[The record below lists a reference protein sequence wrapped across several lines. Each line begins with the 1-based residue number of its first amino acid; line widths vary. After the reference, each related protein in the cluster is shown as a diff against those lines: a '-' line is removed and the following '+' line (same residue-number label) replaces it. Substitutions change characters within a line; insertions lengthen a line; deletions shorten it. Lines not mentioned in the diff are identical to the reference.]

1 MLILRIFRQH
11 THFEYDDKNV
21 DPSEAS
27 FSLLGWVVR
36 YNNESYHVSGPTLV
50 LCIEKFVK
58 KHNTTGVH
66 HYVLYTITQW
76 YFKQELK
83 LTSHQKNPNWKQA
96 LWLALVPLR
105 LITHF
110 CQWRS
115 QRSSWGCGGTHAFP
129 LRSTSVCY
137 RHSAERLWILSQWS
151 LTWSGEGTA
160 AHFWCCTWP
169 LYTPSCNMVAVCLAK
184 HRVPIYDNRTAFTTL
199 DWDWLWKHYVAAQSP
214 VCTQR
219 PMKLLWSCKVADRWA
234 YSSESNLNKGDVDQ

>member
-1 MLILRIFRQH
+1 MLRIFRQH

-50 LCIEKFVK
+50 LCI
-58 KHNTTGVH
+58 GVH

-137 RHSAERLWILSQWS
+137 RHSAERLWIVSQWS

-160 AHFWCCTWP
+160 TLLM
-169 LYTPSCNMVAVCLAK
+169 LY
-184 HRVPIYDNRTAFTTL
+184 RTTV
-199 DWDWLWKHYVAAQSP
+199 HS
-214 VCTQR
+214 
-219 PMKLLWSCKVADRWA
+219 KLEYGWIVYGKA
-234 YSSESNLNKGDVDQ
+234 SSTNLRQQDSIGWIGFV